1 MFSKF
6 RPSKRFVHA
15 LIGFLSGSLLVL
27 LAMWVRSKELGIN
40 ISEVQFLSQN
50 YLLWLVDSV
59 PFVMGLLAYFVG
71 TRHENLEIF
80 NSQLEKQVR
89 ARTLEIRK
97 SKEVAERALKTKSN
111 FLANMSHEIRTP
123 MNGVIGIT
131 GLLMDTNL
139 SSEQHDYVDT
149 IRDCGQNLLTII
161 NDILDFSKMEA
172 GKLELE
178 EQPFDIFKAIE
189 SSLHLLEELAA
200 KKGLKLNYTATSRV
214 PTGIQ
219 GDVTRL
225 RQIVVN
231 LVSNAIKFTEKGEI
245 SVILDAEELI
255 GDVFKIQV
263 SVKDSGIGIPK
274 DRLDRLFQSFSQV
287 DASTTRL
294 YGGSGLGLVISR
306 RLAEMMGG
314 TMWVESE
321 SGQGSTFHFNIVAVK
336 LELSSEKETA
346 TADAKI
352 DHELAAKFPL
362 KILLAEDNIV
372 NQKVA
377 LKILGKM
384 GYRADLAA
392 NGLEVLS
399 ALKRQSYDLIFMDM
413 QMPEMDGLEATRQ
426 VRRDW
431 PTAEQPTIIAM
442 TASAMKSDVDACL
455 GAGMNSFI
463 SKPVGLDEIISH
475 LRKVKRI
482 TKGRIGIISQE
493 INKSEAVKD
502 IKLGLRNTSLRD
514 KLLKNFE
521 GDQEILNIAVE
532 SYFSFFQPCLSEIRS
547 AVIEKNAPA
556 LYKAAHSL
564 KGAVSNFLL
573 DGVTE
578 AVLKLETMG
587 RNNDFTEIAWAM
599 TQLEAGIE
607 QLNAELAKLRQEKV
621 A

>member
-219 GDVTRL
+219 GDGTRL
-225 RQIVVN
+225 KQIVVN

-392 NGLEVLS
+392 NGSEVLS

>member
-1 MFSKF
+1 
-6 RPSKRFVHA
+6 
-15 LIGFLSGSLLVL
+15 
-27 LAMWVRSKELGIN
+27 MWVRSKELGIN